1 MKKQQKEGQ
10 EQRQRDQ
17 PGGYSQVENYGSWV
31 VGIGN
36 ERVANSGNILRV
48 KPAGLADKMHV
59 ICERKKQKR
68 SQGYSKVFFL
78 SN

>member
-1 MKKQQKEGQ
+1 MAAA
-10 EQRQRDQ
+10 
-17 PGGYSQVENYGSWV
+17 V

-59 ICERKKQKR
+59 NRERKKQKR